1 MLKQTLVLGL
11 LTLSGLYSAHAQEVL
26 TLEKALNTAFEHSPS
41 LIQSKLSLEQR
52 QLNLK
57 AQDASLK
64 SQFSLDVT
72 PFRYTRNNQYDNFN
86 SKWYANETKMSSA
99 SFGITQPIKWT
110 DGTISLYN
118 DFSWQDASNRTS
130 GGNNTSFNHNL
141 SLRISQPLFT
151 YNRTKMQLKELE
163 YALENAKISYALQQL
178 SIEKNVTSQF
188 YDVYQ
193 KQKDLN
199 ISRDEYNN
207 QKQNYDIIKNKVEAG
222 LLAKEELYQAEVNLA
237 NSESTVYSK
246 EISFENAKD
255 NFKLLLG
262 MSLDEDI
269 AILFDN
275 NIPTV
280 DVNIN
285 DAVKYALDAVVALD
299 QRMEIRQKQITLE
312 QDVFSI
318 IRTKAESEFKG
329 DLSVRVGMDAL
340 AGKVKNMYDKP
351 TDNEEVGVTLTIP
364 IFDWGAKKAK
374 VKSSQL
380 AMESDEISL
389 EEQKKEIVID
399 VRQICRNLPTL
410 IRQIEIKKK
419 SIENA
424 ERTYEINL
432 EKYRNG
438 NLTGMDLQQFQNQL
452 TTAKQDYTSA
462 IISYKIEL
470 LNLKIQTL
478 WDFET
483 HKSYLPVDLLK

>member
-237 NSESTVYSK
+237 NSECRWMKISRYCSTIIFRQSMS
-246 EISFENAKD
+246 ILTMQLNTPWINAWKSAK
-255 NFKLLLG
+255 NRLPW
-262 MSLDEDI
+262 
-269 AILFDN
+269 N
-275 NIPTV
+275 
-280 DVNIN
+280 
-285 DAVKYALDAVVALD
+285 
-299 QRMEIRQKQITLE
+299 RMYFRLSGQKQ
-312 QDVFSI
+312 
-318 IRTKAESEFKG
+318 KANS
-329 DLSVRVGMDAL
+329 
-340 AGKVKNMYDKP
+340 KV
-351 TDNEEVGVTLTIP
+351 I
-364 IFDWGAKKAK
+364 
-374 VKSSQL
+374 
-380 AMESDEISL
+380 
-389 EEQKKEIVID
+389 
-399 VRQICRNLPTL
+399 
-410 IRQIEIKKK
+410 
-419 SIENA
+419 
-424 ERTYEINL
+424 
-432 EKYRNG
+432 
-438 NLTGMDLQQFQNQL
+438 
-452 TTAKQDYTSA
+452 
-462 IISYKIEL
+462 
-470 LNLKIQTL
+470 
-478 WDFET
+478 
-483 HKSYLPVDLLK
+483 

>member
-285 DAVKYALDAVVALD
+285 DAVKYALD

-424 ERTYEINL
+424 ERFLNEVDAAAVYVNASTRFTDGEEFGFGAEIGISTQKL
-432 EKYRNG
+432 HARGPMGLHELTSVKYVVRGNG
-438 NLTGMDLQQFQNQL
+438 Q
-452 TTAKQDYTSA
+452 
-462 IISYKIEL
+462 
-470 LNLKIQTL
+470 
-478 WDFET
+478 
-483 HKSYLPVDLLK
+483 VR

>member
-285 DAVKYALDAVVALD
+285 DAVKYALD

-364 IFDWGAKKAK
+364 IFDWGLKG
-374 VKSSQL
+374 KS
-380 AMESDEISL
+380 
-389 EEQKKEIVID
+389 
-399 VRQICRNLPTL
+399 
-410 IRQIEIKKK
+410 
-419 SIENA
+419 
-424 ERTYEINL
+424 
-432 EKYRNG
+432 
-438 NLTGMDLQQFQNQL
+438 
-452 TTAKQDYTSA
+452 
-462 IISYKIEL
+462 
-470 LNLKIQTL
+470 KIQPTGYGIGRNQPRRTEKR
-478 WDFET
+478 DC
-483 HKSYLPVDLLK
+483 HRCPPDLP

>member
-285 DAVKYALDAVVALD
+285 DAVKYALD

-389 EEQKKEIVID
+389 EEQ
-399 VRQICRNLPTL
+399 
-410 IRQIEIKKK
+410 
-419 SIENA
+419 
-424 ERTYEINL
+424 
-432 EKYRNG
+432 
-438 NLTGMDLQQFQNQL
+438 
-452 TTAKQDYTSA
+452 
-462 IISYKIEL
+462 
-470 LNLKIQTL
+470 
-478 WDFET
+478 
-483 HKSYLPVDLLK
+483 

>member
-285 DAVKYALDAVVALD
+285 DAVKYALD

-351 TDNEEVGVTLTIP
+351 TDNEEIGVTLTIP

-399 VRQICRNLPTL
+399 VRQICRNLPKSKRKAL
-410 IRQIEIKKK
+410 KMRNVPMK
-419 SIENA
+419 SIWKNIA
-424 ERTYEINL
+424 TVI
-432 EKYRNG
+432 
-438 NLTGMDLQQFQNQL
+438 
-452 TTAKQDYTSA
+452 
-462 IISYKIEL
+462 
-470 LNLKIQTL
+470 
-478 WDFET
+478 
-483 HKSYLPVDLLK
+483 

>member
-285 DAVKYALDAVVALD
+285 DAVKYALD

-351 TDNEEVGVTLTIP
+351 TDNEEIGVTLTIP

-389 EEQKKEIVID
+389 D

>member
-118 DFSWQDASNRTS
+118 DASNRTT
-130 GGNNTSFNHNL
+130 GGNYTSFNHNL

-222 LLAKEELYQAEVNLA
+222 LLAKEELYKAEVNLA
-237 NSESTVYSK
+237 NTVYSK

-285 DAVKYALDAVVALD
+285 DAVKYALD

-389 EEQKKEIVID
+389 EEQKKEIVIA

>member
-222 LLAKEELYQAEVNLA
+222 LLAKEELYIRKRSVLKMRKTISSFYWECRWMKISRYCSTIIFRQSMSILTMQLNTPWINAWKSAKNRLPWNRMYFRLSGQKQKA
-237 NSESTVYSK
+237 NS
-246 EISFENAKD
+246 
-255 NFKLLLG
+255 
-262 MSLDEDI
+262 
-269 AILFDN
+269 
-275 NIPTV
+275 
-280 DVNIN
+280 
-285 DAVKYALDAVVALD
+285 
-299 QRMEIRQKQITLE
+299 
-312 QDVFSI
+312 
-318 IRTKAESEFKG
+318 
-329 DLSVRVGMDAL
+329 
-340 AGKVKNMYDKP
+340 KV
-351 TDNEEVGVTLTIP
+351 I
-364 IFDWGAKKAK
+364 
-374 VKSSQL
+374 
-380 AMESDEISL
+380 
-389 EEQKKEIVID
+389 
-399 VRQICRNLPTL
+399 
-410 IRQIEIKKK
+410 
-419 SIENA
+419 
-424 ERTYEINL
+424 
-432 EKYRNG
+432 
-438 NLTGMDLQQFQNQL
+438 
-452 TTAKQDYTSA
+452 
-462 IISYKIEL
+462 
-470 LNLKIQTL
+470 
-478 WDFET
+478 
-483 HKSYLPVDLLK
+483 

>member
-285 DAVKYALDAVVALD
+285 DAVKYALD

-424 ERTYEINL
+424 ERTYEIKIIRAL
-432 EKYRNG
+432 
-438 NLTGMDLQQFQNQL
+438 L
-452 TTAKQDYTSA
+452 SA
-462 IISYKIEL
+462 
-470 LNLKIQTL
+470 T
-478 WDFET
+478 
-483 HKSYLPVDLLK
+483 KSSS

>member
-285 DAVKYALDAVVALD
+285 DAVKYALD

-389 EEQKKEIVID
+389 EEQKK
-399 VRQICRNLPTL
+399 
-410 IRQIEIKKK
+410 
-419 SIENA
+419 
-424 ERTYEINL
+424 
-432 EKYRNG
+432 
-438 NLTGMDLQQFQNQL
+438 
-452 TTAKQDYTSA
+452 
-462 IISYKIEL
+462 
-470 LNLKIQTL
+470 
-478 WDFET
+478 
-483 HKSYLPVDLLK
+483 

>member
-1 MLKQTLVLGL
+1 
-11 LTLSGLYSAHAQEVL
+11 
-26 TLEKALNTAFEHSPS
+26 
-41 LIQSKLSLEQR
+41 
-52 QLNLK
+52 
-57 AQDASLK
+57 
-64 SQFSLDVT
+64 
-72 PFRYTRNNQYDNFN
+72 
-86 SKWYANETKMSSA
+86 
-99 SFGITQPIKWT
+99 
-110 DGTISLYN
+110 
-118 DFSWQDASNRTS
+118 
-130 GGNNTSFNHNL
+130 
-141 SLRISQPLFT
+141 
-151 YNRTKMQLKELE
+151 
-163 YALENAKISYALQQL
+163 
-178 SIEKNVTSQF
+178 
-188 YDVYQ
+188 
-193 KQKDLN
+193 
-199 ISRDEYNN
+199 
-207 QKQNYDIIKNKVEAG
+207 
-222 LLAKEELYQAEVNLA
+222 
-237 NSESTVYSK
+237 
-246 EISFENAKD
+246 
-255 NFKLLLG
+255 

-285 DAVKYALDAVVALD
+285 DAVKYALD

-351 TDNEEVGVTLTIP
+351 TDNEEV
-364 IFDWGAKKAK
+364 GAKKAK

>member
-285 DAVKYALDAVVALD
+285 DAVKYALD

-399 VRQICRNLPTL
+399 VRQICRN
-410 IRQIEIKKK
+410 IEIKKK

>member
-207 QKQNYDIIKNKVEAG
+207 QTTI
-222 LLAKEELYQAEVNLA
+222 
-237 NSESTVYSK
+237 SSK
-246 EISFENAKD
+246 
-255 NFKLLLG
+255 
-262 MSLDEDI
+262 
-269 AILFDN
+269 
-275 NIPTV
+275 
-280 DVNIN
+280 
-285 DAVKYALDAVVALD
+285 
-299 QRMEIRQKQITLE
+299 IR
-312 QDVFSI
+312 S
-318 IRTKAESEFKG
+318 
-329 DLSVRVGMDAL
+329 
-340 AGKVKNMYDKP
+340 KP
-351 TDNEEVGVTLTIP
+351 G
-364 IFDWGAKKAK
+364 
-374 VKSSQL
+374 
-380 AMESDEISL
+380 
-389 EEQKKEIVID
+389 
-399 VRQICRNLPTL
+399 C
-410 IRQIEIKKK
+410 
-419 SIENA
+419 
-424 ERTYEINL
+424 
-432 EKYRNG
+432 
-438 NLTGMDLQQFQNQL
+438 
-452 TTAKQDYTSA
+452 
-462 IISYKIEL
+462 
-470 LNLKIQTL
+470 
-478 WDFET
+478 
-483 HKSYLPVDLLK
+483 

>member
-285 DAVKYALDAVVALD
+285 DAVKYALD

-351 TDNEEVGVTLTIP
+351 TDNEEIGVTLTIP

-462 IISYKIEL
+462 IIS
-470 LNLKIQTL
+470 LKIQTL

>member
-285 DAVKYALDAVVALD
+285 DAVKYALD

-410 IRQIEIKKK
+410 IRQIEIKRKALKMQNVPMK
-419 SIENA
+419 SIWKNIA
-424 ERTYEINL
+424 TVI
-432 EKYRNG
+432 
-438 NLTGMDLQQFQNQL
+438 
-452 TTAKQDYTSA
+452 
-462 IISYKIEL
+462 
-470 LNLKIQTL
+470 
-478 WDFET
+478 
-483 HKSYLPVDLLK
+483 

>member
-141 SLRISQPLFT
+141 SLFT

-285 DAVKYALDAVVALD
+285 DAVKYALD

-351 TDNEEVGVTLTIP
+351 TDNEEIGVTLTIP

>member
-285 DAVKYALDAVVALD
+285 DAVKYALD

-389 EEQKKEIVID
+389 EEQKKRLSSMSARFAV
-399 VRQICRNLPTL
+399 ICR
-410 IRQIEIKKK
+410 R
-419 SIENA
+419 
-424 ERTYEINL
+424 
-432 EKYRNG
+432 
-438 NLTGMDLQQFQNQL
+438 
-452 TTAKQDYTSA
+452 
-462 IISYKIEL
+462 
-470 LNLKIQTL
+470 
-478 WDFET
+478 
-483 HKSYLPVDLLK
+483 

>member
-285 DAVKYALDAVVALD
+285 DAVKYALD

-380 AMESDEISL
+380 AMESDEIR
-389 EEQKKEIVID
+389 KKRLSSMSAKFAVT
-399 VRQICRNLPTL
+399 CR
-410 IRQIEIKKK
+410 R
-419 SIENA
+419 
-424 ERTYEINL
+424 
-432 EKYRNG
+432 
-438 NLTGMDLQQFQNQL
+438 
-452 TTAKQDYTSA
+452 
-462 IISYKIEL
+462 
-470 LNLKIQTL
+470 
-478 WDFET
+478 
-483 HKSYLPVDLLK
+483 

>member
-285 DAVKYALDAVVALD
+285 DAVKYALD

-329 DLSVRVGMDAL
+329 DLSVRVGMDGL

>member
-193 KQKDLN
+193 KDLN

-285 DAVKYALDAVVALD
+285 DAVKYALD

>member
-285 DAVKYALDAVVALD
+285 DAVKYALD

-329 DLSVRVGMDAL
+329 DLSVRVGMD